1 MFKPAFRDINGK
13 VVTTGQFHNIDELP
27 VNFEIQD
34 EGFVDDNG
42 LFKTRHEVTEQLH
55 ADHEIQSEELNKVQK
70 PPDFSELG
78 VEYRP
83 QTPVVSP
90 QQASTKR
97 KLMVN
102 AASTQGIKLKAP
114 QAKRGTFVAGLT
126 GPAKTGTDIS
136 YALKRP
142 GAGAVQIHEDLHQ
155 MFNRVHAKH
164 GADARVNLASNL
176 YNAVPEEN
184 RNAMREY
191 VNHTTGGK
199 EPPANRWHEEHL
211 AHLLS
216 YLNSHP
222 DRMTFHQKQGTWDN
236 NLKSL
241 TPKGKDFNIKMKQA
255 HRFVQQAAKKADNR
269 WLKQFIHK
277 SEINLLQKSNQW
289 QPSEQ
294 EIELA
299 LDMLHAYHDEIPE
312 FKAAKFL
319 SGGYQPSQEEVE
331 QALREHD
338 GEYEVAALEAH
349 HLQINDENIRN
360 VRKMAYLYI
369 KQDGLTKS
377 EENVAAIPRVVKPF
391 NEEAIHVADLVR
403 TAFEHNDVHQI
414 KLKGKHSKG
423 TALIK
428 DYNTGDLW
436 LLKPGSGH
444 LSPAAGISEE
454 KADQA
459 TREVA
464 FNDCARILQMGQYV
478 PNSALLKLDGEN
490 VSALFFFPI
499 DYRPVEKLK
508 KNNLE
513 TLRQVFQRMVLNGLL
528 YKFAILDGLLA
539 NCDRHAG
546 NILINEGE
554 DVRLIDG
561 GTTFAGPS
569 FNPGTD
575 SQNTFVPFYLR
586 VFSDRKFN
594 VLTPQEKY
602 AIMPSVTKEVDLALA
617 AWVNSISDGQLVAKM
632 NEYGINPDPVIN
644 RLKKLRAY
652 PGSKC
657 DYVRKCWA
665 GLDNWN

>member
-1 MFKPAFRDINGK
+1 MYKPAFRDINGK
-13 VVTTGQFHNIDELP
+13 VIETGLFHNIDYLP
-27 VNFEIQD
+27 ENFEIKD

-42 LFKTRHEVTEQLH
+42 LFKTRHEVTEELH

-70 PPDFSELG
+70 PPDLPKLG

-83 QTPVVSP
+83 QTPILGP

-97 KLMVN
+97 KLMAN
-102 AASTQGIKLKAP
+102 ASARNGIKIKPP

-126 GPAKTGTDIS
+126 GTGGTGTAIS
-136 YALKRP
+136 YALKHP
-142 GAGAVQIHEDLHQ
+142 GAKAVQIHEDLHQ
-155 MFNRVHAKH
+155 MFNRVQNKH
-164 GADARVNLASNL
+164 GNEGRVNLASNL
-176 YNAVPEEN
+176 YNAIPEEH

-191 VNHTTGGK
+191 VNHTYGGSGK

-216 YLNSHP
+216 YLNSHS

-255 HRFVQQAAKKADNR
+255 HRFVQQAAKKADKR

-277 SEINLLQKSNQW
+277 SEVNLLQKSNEW

-299 LDMLHAYHDEIPE
+299 LDMLHAFHDEIPE

-319 SGGYQPSQEEVE
+319 AGGYQPSQEEIE

-338 GEYEVAALEAH
+338 GDYEVAALESH
-349 HLQINDENIRN
+349 HLQINDENLRN
-360 VRKMAYLYI
+360 IRKMAYLYI
-369 KQDGLTKS
+369 KQDELSKS

-391 NEEAIHVADLVR
+391 NDEAIPVADIVR
-403 TAFEHNDVHQI
+403 TAFEHNDVHEI

-423 TALIK
+423 TALIR
-428 DYNTGDLW
+428 DYNTGNLW
-436 LLKPGSGH
+436 LLKPGSGKA
-444 LSPAAGISEE
+444 SPAAGISEE

-464 FNDCARILQMGQYV
+464 FNDCARILGLGQYV

-499 DYRPVEKLK
+499 DYQPVEKLK
-508 KNNLE
+508 KKNLE
-513 TLRQVFQRMVLNGLL
+513 MLRQVFQRMSLNGLL
-528 YKFAILDGLLA
+528 YKLAILDYLLG
-539 NCDRHAG
+539 NVDRHAG

-554 DVRLIDG
+554 DVRLIDAG
-561 GTTFAGPS
+561 STFAGPS
-569 FNPGTD
+569 FSPVTD
-575 SQNTFVPFYLR
+575 SQNTFVPYYLR
-586 VFSDRKFN
+586 VFSDRKFS
-594 VLTPQEKY
+594 VLTPKEKY
-602 AIMPSVTKEVDLALA
+602 DLIPSVNRQVDEALA
-617 AWVNSISDGQLVAKM
+617 MWVKSIPDGQLVAKM
-632 NEYGINPDPVIN
+632 NEFGINPQPVID
-644 RLKKLRAY
+644 RLNALRSY
-652 PGSKC
+652 PGTKSEFMRHFWSG
-657 DYVRKCWA
+657 YES
-665 GLDNWN
+665 